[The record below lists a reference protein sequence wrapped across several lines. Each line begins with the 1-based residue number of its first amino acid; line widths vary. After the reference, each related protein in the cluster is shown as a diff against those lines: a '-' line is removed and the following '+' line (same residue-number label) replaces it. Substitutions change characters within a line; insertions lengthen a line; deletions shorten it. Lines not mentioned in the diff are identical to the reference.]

1 MWAKLIKKFYFTNKV
16 RQKVAEFNVFY
27 ECWQIFH
34 FLPVLPT
41 IPFFRILGT
50 YPKDLS

>member
-27 ECWQIFH
+27 ECWQNSQIFS
-34 FLPVLPT
+34 VLPT
-41 IPFFRILGT
+41 IPFFV
-50 YPKDLS
+50 S

>member
-1 MWAKLIKKFYFTNKV
+1 MLAKLIKKFYFTNKV

-34 FLPVLPT
+34 FLHVFPT
-41 IPFFRILGT
+41 PPIFVP
-50 YPKDLS
+50 

>member
-41 IPFFRILGT
+41 IPIFV
-50 YPKDLS
+50 S